1 MYKFFKVAEFDAVG
15 GPQNATMGQDGFMET
30 PTKKGRFVVGYIGK
44 HRSYSRYGFSSEV
57 AWGTPLREHQG
68 KVQIYINKSWI
79 DLSKYTKAYH
89 GYTEESILDYLKKWN
104 KKLTTFNDEKG
115 KYELPDSWI
124 YNDFGHLTIKY
135 FKDSNE
141 NYKLDKG
148 EAFMG
153 DFIHTTS
160 KDEVATIKGRVV
172 SLSGSHGC
180 IHVKPNDIDVLVK
193 YYIKIG
199 SIVEVKSYQEKTAM
213 TTFEQSYGRPPY
225 ETHFYPGKR
234 KIFIYKVTKIQQ

>member
-1 MYKFFKVAEFDAVG
+1 MYKFFCVKEFDAVG

-44 HRSYSRYGFSSEV
+44 HRSYSRYGFYSGV
-57 AWGTPLREHQG
+57 TWGVPLREHNG
-68 KVQIYINKSWI
+68 KAQVYVNKGWI
-79 DLSKYTKAYH
+79 DLSKYSSIYQV
-89 GYTEESILDYLKKWN
+89 YTEEKILDYLKGRYQE
-104 KKLTTFNDEKG
+104 LTGEKD
-115 KYELPDSWI
+115 KLPDSWI
-124 YNDFGHLTIKY
+124 FNDFGHLTIKY
-135 FKDSNE
+135 FKDTNNNYIKDGNE
-141 NYKLDKG
+141 YLR
-148 EAFMG
+148 G
-153 DFIHTTS
+153 DFIHTTPQ
-160 KDEVATIKGRVV
+160 DEIDNLYGKAV